1 MSKIPTAEEFIKQ
14 YFDSKHPGL
23 SSIRTATGIPVDE
36 VRIIMIEYA
45 KLHVKPALE
54 AAAEVASNSDLNV
67 GQIQNILNAYPLNL
81 NL

>member
-1 MSKIPTAEEFIKQ
+1 MNKEFMLK
-14 YFDSKHPGL
+14 
-23 SSIRTATGIPVDE
+23 A
-36 VRIIMIEYA
+36 
-45 KLHVKPALE
+45 ALE